1 MGKKSSNVLFWAKH
15 IGLALAIIVVAA
27 VVITLQNTNVSTPQ
41 PEGAKQKKTVSQGM
55 TDFYATHRMSSSKPF
70 QDDLGDFV
78 MENKVDDKPLGER
91 LRDME
96 SLQKPVSKRW
106 VGEHK
111 YRSFK
116 AGSTLRE
123 AITSFAVQEG
133 MQVIWELDRDFI
145 IKHHFQLENTVT
157 GSMKQIASA
166 IDASFEGKVLVYMC
180 TKQRSLVI
188 TAEDTRYLQ
197 QNCSNINA

>member
-1 MGKKSSNVLFWAKH
+1 MGKKTSSTLFWAKH
-15 IGLALAIIVVAA
+15 IGLALALIVVAA
-27 VVITLQNTNVSTPQ
+27 VVISLQNTNVSQPQ

-55 TDFYATHRMSSSKPF
+55 TDFYAAHRMSSSKPF

-78 MENKVDDKPLGER
+78 MEINEDEKPLGDR
-91 LRDME
+91 LQQME
-96 SLQKPVSKRW
+96 SLQKPMSKRW

-123 AITSFAVQEG
+123 AITSYAVLEG
-133 MQVIWELDRDFI
+133 MQVIWELDKDFI
-145 IKHHFQLENTVT
+145 IKHHFQLENTVL
-157 GSMKQIASA
+157 GSMKEIASA
-166 IDASFEGKVLVYMC
+166 IDASFEGDVLVYMC

-188 TAEDTRYLQ
+188 TDEDSEYLQ
-197 QNCSNINA
+197 RNCSNIRD